1 MKATRT
7 VLSLLCGLCLS
18 GSVMAAGGLDQNRPL
33 VATTDIVP
41 FKEGPLGV
49 TEVGAYSGIF
59 PLTAIIYK
67 ANHDISKVKVTVLP
81 KGEKGVTISYDVG
94 PQALNTHNGIP
105 VFGLYPDYVNKVK
118 IDWTEGGKPQT
129 YIWSIY
135 APPVSLPVTAGQTS
149 ILPNV
154 EPVKVDKSL
163 ANRLYLFNHIVGT
176 PKNGHVMHVKGGAAN
191 WDYTGINWISDTNG
205 DVRWYMNIDKLRNP
219 TDITRIGSMMSFH
232 QTGDGNMIF
241 GQGQRY
247 FKYDFLGRVL
257 SEKRLPKGFID
268 FSHEIIET
276 PNDTYLLRVAKE
288 DYPLKENYTIN
299 TVRDHI
305 LEVDKNGNTVDYWD
319 LNTIL
324 DPFRDN
330 VILAMDQGAVC
341 LSVDEASSGKTIT
354 KEELARLPFGDV
366 TGSGPG
372 RNWAHVNSISYDPRD
387 DSIILSSRHQSAVIK
402 IGRDKQVK
410 WIISDPTGW
419 KGELAKKVLTPVDKS
434 GKKLTCENH
443 QCEGD
448 FDWTWTQHTAYLVP
462 SKSTNGK
469 SIVSV
474 FDNGD
479 ARGME
484 QPALPTMKYSRGV
497 EYTVDEKNMTVQQNW
512 EYGKER
518 GFEWYSPIT
527 SVTQFRPETK
537 TMFMYSATAGMSGTT
552 PLTSV
557 LNEVKDG
564 TQDVM
569 LELKVHSN
577 RATMLGYRAS
587 IIDPTVMFKK

>member
-1 MKATRT
+1 MKLTRIT
-7 VLSLLCGLCLS
+7 LSLLCCLCVS
-18 GSVMAAGGLDQNRPL
+18 GTALAAGGLDKERPL

-41 FKEGPLGV
+41 MKEGPLGV
-49 TEVGAYSGIF
+49 VDVAPYDGVF
-59 PLTAIIYK
+59 PLTAIINK
-67 ANHDISKVKVTVLP
+67 ANHNISKVKVTVLG
-81 KGEKGVTISYDVG
+81 KGDKGIPISYDVG
-94 PQALNTHNGIP
+94 PQAINTHNGIP

-118 IDWTEGGKPQT
+118 VDWEEGGKPQT
-129 YIWSIY
+129 YTWSVY
-135 APPVSLPVTAGQTS
+135 AAPVTVPATGGQTAA
-149 ILPNV
+149 LPTV
-154 EPVKVDKSL
+154 EPVKVDGSL
-163 ANRLYLFNHIVGT
+163 KNRLYLFNHIVGT
-176 PKNGHVMHVKGGAAN
+176 SKNGHIMHVKGGAAN

-205 DVRWYMNIDKLRNP
+205 DVRWFMNIDKLRNP
-219 TDITRIGSMMSFH
+219 NDITRIGSMMSFH
-232 QTGDGNMIF
+232 QVKDGNLIF

-247 FKYDFLGRVL
+247 YKYDFLGRNIAD
-257 SEKRLPKGFID
+257 KRLPKGFID

-288 DYPLKENYTIN
+288 DYPLKDGYTVN

-305 LEVDKNGNTVDYWD
+305 LEVDKNGDTVDYWD

-330 VILAMDQGAVC
+330 VLLAMDQGAVC
-341 LSVDEASSGKTIT
+341 LSVDTAHSGETMT
-354 KEELARLPFGDV
+354 KEQLAQLPFGDV

-372 RNWAHVNSISYDPRD
+372 RNWAHVNSISYDARD
-387 DSIILSSRHQSAVIK
+387 DSIIISSRHQSAVIK

-410 WIISDPTGW
+410 WIIADPTGW
-419 KGELAKKVLTPVDKS
+419 KGELAKKVLKPVDKS
-434 GKKLTCENH
+434 GKALKCENH
-443 QCEGD
+443 KCEGD
-448 FDWTWTQHTAYLVP
+448 FDWTWTQHTGYIVP

-469 SIVSV
+469 SVVTV

-497 EYTVDEKNMTVQQNW
+497 EFVVDEKNMTVYQSW

-527 SVTQFRPETK
+527 SVTQYRPETK

-552 PLTSV
+552 PLVSV

-577 RATMLGYRAS
+577 RPTMLGYRSS

>member
-7 VLSLLCGLCLS
+7 VLSLLCGVCIS
-18 GSVMAAGGLDQNRPL
+18 GAVMAAGGLDQNRPV

-67 ANHDISKVKVTVLP
+67 ANHDISQVKVTVLP
-81 KGEKGVTISYDVG
+81 KGDKGVTISYDVG

-118 IDWTEGGKPQT
+118 VDWIEDGKPQT
-129 YIWSIY
+129 YTWSIY
-135 APPVSLPVTAGQTS
+135 ASPVSLPVTAGQTS
-149 ILPNV
+149 ILPSV

-163 ANRLYLFNHIVGT
+163 VDRLYLFNHIVGT
-176 PKNGHVMHVKGGAAN
+176 PKNGHIMHVKGGAAN

-205 DVRWYMNIDKLRNP
+205 DVRWYMNIDKLRDP
-219 TDITRIGSMMSFH
+219 SDISRIGSMMSFH
-232 QTGDGNMIF
+232 QTEDGNMIF

-257 SEKRLPKGFID
+257 AEKRLPKGFID

-276 PNDTYLLRVAKE
+276 PNNTYLLRVAKQ

-341 LSVDEASSGKTIT
+341 LSVDEGSSGKTIT
-354 KEELARLPFGDV
+354 KDELARLPFGDV

-419 KGELAKKVLTPVDKS
+419 KGELAKKVLTPVDIS
-434 GKKLTCENH
+434 GKKLVCENH
-443 QCEGD
+443 KCEGN

-469 SIVSV
+469 SVVSV

-518 GFEWYSPIT
+518 GFDWYSAIT
-527 SVTQFRPETK
+527 SVTQYRPETK
-537 TMFMYSATAGMSGTT
+537 TMFMYSATAGMSGPT
-552 PLTSV
+552 PIVSV
-557 LNEVKDG
+557 LDEVKDG

-577 RATMLGYRAS
+577 RANMLGYRAS